1 MGEAERAAVETLLRR
16 RELRPRVRERLEMVK
31 AQALGH
37 DLGQIATW
45 SGRSGRTVR
54 RWLGRYGAGGVGAL
68 ADAPRR
74 GRPPRADAAYLAAL
88 ERALETPPPELGL
101 PFDVW
106 TSERL
111 GAYLA
116 ERTGVRIAPG
126 WLRALLA
133 RRRWRR
139 GRPKHTVKHL
149 QDPAEVAACRAEL
162 AAAEKNRG
170 GRAGALRA
178 APPG

>member
-1 MGEAERAAVETLLRR
+1 MGEAERAAVETLLGR
-16 RELRPRVRERLEMVK
+16 RELRRRVRERLEMVK

-88 ERALETPPPELGL
+88 ERALETPPALGL
-101 PFDVW
+101 PPDVW
-106 TSERL
+106 TSERR

-116 ERTGVRIAPG
+116 ARSAGRLAPG
-126 WLRALLA
+126 GLRAPLA
-133 RRRWRR
+133 PRRWRR
-139 GRPKHTVKHL
+139 GRPTQYVEHQQH
-149 QDPAEVAACRAEL
+149 
-162 AAAEKNRG
+162 
-170 GRAGALRA
+170 
-178 APPG
+178 